1 MQRKNPYIFYF
12 IDKYNI
18 DELTNLEKNI
28 DLIFRNYSKRLKIDE
43 IKSIQKFCKINKR
56 NLYLSNNIKLALRL
70 GLSGVYIPSFN
81 KSLNFASKHSL
92 PNKFEIIGSAHNV
105 NEIKVKK
112 LQKCSKIFLSP
123 IFKSKKNQKFLST
136 IKFNLTTMTE
146 DIDFIALGGINKNN
160 YKKLRLTKVVGF
172 AGISWI
178 KKNGLRELRPFLKI

>member
-1 MQRKNPYIFYF
+1 MQKKIPYIFYF

-28 DLIFRNYSKRLKIDE
+28 NLVFRNYNKSLNINE
-43 IKSIQKFCKINKR
+43 IKSILKFCKINQR
-56 NLYLSNNIKLALRL
+56 NFYLSNDIKLALKL

-81 KSLNFASKHSL
+81 KSINYASKYSL
-92 PNKFEIIGSAHNV
+92 PNNFEIIGSAHNLK
-105 NEIKVKK
+105 EIRIKQ

-136 IKFNLTTMTE
+136 IKFNLMTISKN
-146 DIDFIALGGINKNN
+146 IDFVALGGINKNN
-160 YKKLRLTKVVGF
+160 YKKLKLTKVVGF